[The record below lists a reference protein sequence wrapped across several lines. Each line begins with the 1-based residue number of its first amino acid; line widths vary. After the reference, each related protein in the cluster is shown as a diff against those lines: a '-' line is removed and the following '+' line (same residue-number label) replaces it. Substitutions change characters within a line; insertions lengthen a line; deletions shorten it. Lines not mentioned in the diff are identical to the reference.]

1 MVERNGP
8 VNVNVN
14 QTNAQTNDAASTT
27 GCLGCLGVIG
37 LVMMVGFIGTAFD
50 TSPVLG
56 SLLVGVIALAVVFTV
71 VGKIS
76 AAQEEKRAAAATR
89 AAEARAA
96 EIRADIESRATV
108 DAIGGCMWCGHP
120 GAHRAQ
126 NGHAVHP
133 RDWPR
138 TRCRGSRPRRR
149 QRTGSAS
156 ADVYAPS
163 LPGAHKCD
171 RCAVIAA
178 RRVRQHPPGAS
189 RTVRTGRPFARPTEL
204 RRVGRMSVVRF
215 PCSSSKRCR
224 PDRPPGPVPPGRVRG
239 RARRRGWEEQIAQ
252 VRAAE
257 LDESTRRRTA
267 EHRASARRAASPARP
282 PSRRRAPA
290 VRARPGLSVGRPR
303 QRPRAS
309 DRGEDP
315 VGPARTRREHG
326 GGVPAD
332 ALDIHHS

>member
-8 VNVNVN
+8 VNVNVNVN
-14 QTNAQTNDAASTT
+14 QTNAQTNDAASNT

-76 AAQEEKRAAAATR
+76 AAQEEKRAAAAAR

-133 RDWPR
+133 RDWHALDVEEAIHAAVNGPAQPPPTYTPR
-138 TRCRGSRPRRR
+138 HSPGAT
-149 QRTGSAS
+149 SAI
-156 ADVYAPS
+156 DAPS
-163 LPGAHKCD
+163 LPQAAFGNTHQAHPGQSERD
-171 RCAVIAA
+171 A
-178 RRVRQHPPGAS
+178 RLLDQLSYAESG
-189 RTVRTGRPFARPTEL
+189 E
-204 RRVGRMSVVRF
+204 
-215 PCSSSKRCR
+215 CR
-224 PDRPPGPVPPGRVRG
+224 WCGSPVPHRSDAGRIV
-239 RARRRGWEEQIAQ
+239 
-252 VRAAE
+252 
-257 LDESTRRRTA
+257 
-267 EHRASARRAASPARP
+267 HPARYH
-282 PSRRRAPA
+282 RDEYEAERDA
-290 VRARPGLSVGRPR
+290 
-303 QRPRAS
+303 
-309 DRGEDP
+309 
-315 VGPARTRREHG
+315 G
-326 GGVPAD
+326 GGR
-332 ALDIHHS
+332 SR